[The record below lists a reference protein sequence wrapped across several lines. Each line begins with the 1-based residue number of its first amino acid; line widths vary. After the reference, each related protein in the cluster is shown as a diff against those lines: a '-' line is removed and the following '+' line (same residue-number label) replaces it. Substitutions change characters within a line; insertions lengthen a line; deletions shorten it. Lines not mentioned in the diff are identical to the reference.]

1 MTLHIE
7 NVNAWYGRHQV
18 LHDAHVGSLEAG
30 TMVGVIGPNAAGKST
45 MVKALMGLVKT
56 TGRIAWTHSDGRVF
70 EGKALR
76 NICGYVPQDLPG
88 GVALSAFES
97 ITISA
102 QRYAGLGKP
111 RGSALERA
119 SKACEELGITSI
131 AERNLANLS
140 GGQRQ
145 LVSIAQV
152 VASHPQILLL
162 DEPTSALD
170 IHRQV
175 QVLNLM
181 HNISRA
187 DGALVLVVL
196 HDLNLAARLCDKIMV
211 VSGGEVTFAG
221 EPDEVIT
228 PDIIRTTYELHVE
241 VLSHR
246 GLPLVC
252 PIGAVESIG
261 EEA

>member
-7 NVNAWYGRHQV
+7 DVNAWYGRHQV
-18 LHDAHVGSLEAG
+18 LHSASVGSLEAG

-56 TGRIAWTHSDGRVF
+56 TGTMKWVDDKEKVY
-70 EGKALR
+70 EGTALR
-76 NICGYVPQDLPG
+76 KICGYVPQDLPG

-97 ITISA
+97 IAISA
-102 QRYAGLGKP
+102 QRYAGIGQAK
-111 RGSALERA
+111 GTALERA
-119 SKACEELGITSI
+119 SAACEELGITDI
-131 AERNLANLS
+131 ADRNLANLS

-145 LVSIAQV
+145 LISIAQV

-175 QVLNLM
+175 HVLNLM
-181 HNISRA
+181 HNIARQEN
-187 DGALVLVVL
+187 ALVMVVL

-211 VSGGEVTFAG
+211 VTDGKITYSG
-221 EPDEVIT
+221 EPELVIT
-228 PDIIRTTYELHVE
+228 ADVIRVTYGLHVE
-241 VLSHR
+241 VLKHR

-252 PIGAVESIG
+252 PIGAVGSIG
-261 EEA
+261 S

>member
-1 MTLHIE
+1 MTLYIE

-18 LHDAHVGSLEAG
+18 LHDAQVGSLEAG

-45 MVKALMGLVKT
+45 LVKALMGLVKT
-56 TGRIAWTHSDGRVF
+56 SGRMQWIREDGQVF
-70 EGKALR
+70 EGRALR
-76 NICGYVPQDLPG
+76 NISGYVPQDLPG

-97 ITISA
+97 VVISA
-102 QRYAGLGKP
+102 QRYAGLGTP
-111 RGSALERA
+111 RGTALERA
-119 SKACEELGITSI
+119 SDACDELGISSI
-131 AERNLANLS
+131 ADRNLANLS

-181 HNISRA
+181 HTISRQ
-187 DGALVLVVL
+187 DNALVLVVL
-196 HDLNLAARLCDKIMV
+196 HDLNLAARLCDRIVVVAGGKI
-211 VSGGEVTFAG
+211 THAG
-221 EPDEVIT
+221 IPQDVIT
-228 PDIIRTTYELHVE
+228 ADVIRETYELHVE
-241 VLSHR
+241 VLNHR

-252 PIGAVESIG
+252 PIGAVGSIG
-261 EEA
+261 AEA